1 MGVMENVLKKRAEKE
16 LRVLDACVKKNED
29 KRKVCESEYNELKQA
44 YALALEKIKLADQ
57 RGEIR
62 VRDQQVE
69 TAKQI
74 KEQVSFADTKCR
86 IYSASYN
93 ILAKFMNLAQFLYET
108 DNYFMVIR
116 SIPHR
121 KLPRLINDS
130 SKLMK
135 LVGIITEFYTHL
147 KNNAMIAFE
156 GQEMLLKGVR
166 DIDASNETQ
175 LDMIK
180 KQYGN
185 DRINDAIL
193 KEALGDAYKESEKAA
208 KKADNKT
215 NYNY

>member
-1 MGVMENVLKKRAEKE
+1 MGVMKNVLKKRAEKE

-86 IYSASYN
+86 IYSASYT

-121 KLPRLINDS
+121 KLPRLINDP
-130 SKLMK
+130 LRDTAICRHDRN
-135 LVGIITEFYTHL
+135 L
-147 KNNAMIAFE
+147 A
-156 GQEMLLKGVR
+156 R
-166 DIDASNETQ
+166 DIQDSVRF
-175 LDMIK
+175 
-180 KQYGN
+180 YG
-185 DRINDAIL
+185 L
-193 KEALGDAYKESEKAA
+193 
-208 KKADNKT
+208 
-215 NYNY
+215 